1 MIPLFLIKIASGLVG
16 NRLAKPVAALAVI
29 AVIIGLLFALVQ
41 CIRSDAVK
49 DDRAATEARTAT
61 KALEADRKAGKA
73 ETAFSEA
80 ETAKQEQLT
89 DDVEQARRDGRSPLD
104 ELFDGMR

>member
-16 NRLAKPVAALAVI
+16 NRLAKPVAALAMLAAIVG
-29 AVIIGLLFALVQ
+29 VLLLTVQ
-41 CIRSDAVK
+41 CIRNDAASDALDK
-49 DDRAATEARTAT
+49 QEARTAT